1 MEYRQ
6 LPGTDLKVSRACL
19 GTMTFGSQVDEA
31 AARNMIDVCLNAGV
45 NFFDTANAYNK
56 GRSEEILG
64 RLFEGRRDRIIL
76 ASKVFNKMGD
86 GPDDSGLSRS
96 AILKA
101 IDASLKRLNTD
112 YLDIYYLHQP
122 DYNTPLEETLET
134 MNGVV
139 RAGKVRYVATSNFA
153 AWQIAHIF
161 CLSERSGWQAPRVA
175 QPMYNLLARGL
186 EQEYVPCMLHMGVSS
201 FVYNP
206 LAGGL
211 LTGKQNLTSGPLA
224 GTRFDGNQM
233 YLNRYW
239 NEAVFRAVEE
249 LKNIAVGCGRTLI
262 EMSLGWLL
270 GRPGVDGVILGASRP
285 EQLADN
291 LRTIERSR
299 PLEPQVLEACD
310 AVWGSLRGVAPK
322 YNR

>member
-1 MEYRQ
+1 MEYRS
-6 LPGTDLKVSRACL
+6 LPGTDLQVSRACL
-19 GTMTFGSQVDEA
+19 GTMTLGSQADET
-31 AARNMIDVCLNAGV
+31 AARNMIDLCLDAGV

-64 RLFEGRRDRIIL
+64 GLFQGRRDRIVL

-86 GPDDSGLSRS
+86 GPDDSGLSRA

-101 IDASLKRLNTD
+101 IDASLKRLKTD

-122 DYNTPLEETLET
+122 DYNTTLEESLET
-134 MNGVV
+134 MDGLV

-153 AWQIAHIF
+153 AWQITRIL
-161 CLSERSGWQAPRVA
+161 CLCDKNGWQAPRIA
-175 QPMYNLLARGL
+175 QPMYNLLARGP
-186 EQEYVPCMLHMGVSS
+186 EQEYLPCMLQLGVSS

-239 NEAVFRAVEE
+239 NEAVFGAVEE
-249 LKNIAVGCGRTLI
+249 LKKIAAGSGRTLI
-262 EMSLGWLL
+262 EMSFGWLL

-285 EQLADN
+285 EQLAEN